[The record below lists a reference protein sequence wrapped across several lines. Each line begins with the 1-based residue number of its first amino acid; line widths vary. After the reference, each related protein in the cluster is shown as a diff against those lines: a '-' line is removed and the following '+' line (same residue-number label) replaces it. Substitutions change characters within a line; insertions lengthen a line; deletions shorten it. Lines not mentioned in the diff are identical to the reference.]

1 MSLIRDILEVE
12 EGWREKPY
20 LCSEGYP
27 TVGYG
32 FKIGPKGADIRNY
45 QFTLPRKAGESWLD
59 EYIQDLRFELHRR
72 LSGLNEARQAII
84 LSMCY
89 QMGIEGCLAFR
100 KMWAAIEDRNFQA
113 AAVEMMDSRWAKQT
127 PNRARRH
134 RDVMSSGTV
143 EGIYHF
149 G

>member
-1 MSLIRDILEVE
+1 MSLIRDVLEVE
-12 EGWREKPY
+12 EGWRDKPY

-32 FKIGPKGADIRNY
+32 FKIGPKGVDIRNY
-45 QFTLPRKAGESWLD
+45 QFTLPRSAGDRWLD
-59 EYIQDLRFELHRR
+59 DLIQMLRFELHSR
-72 LSGLNEARQAII
+72 LSGLNEARQAVI

-89 QMGIEGCLAFR
+89 QMGINGCMAFSR
-100 KMWAAIEDRNFQA
+100 MWAAIDQRDYQA

-127 PNRARRH
+127 QSRARRH

>member
-1 MSLIRDILEVE
+1 MSLIREIIERE

-27 TVGYG
+27 TIGYG
-32 FKIGPKGADIRNY
+32 FKIGTQGANINQFR
-45 QFTLPRKAGESWLD
+45 FTLPRQVGDLWLD
-59 EYIQDLRFELHRR
+59 ANIRELRLNLNNK

-89 QMGIEGCLAFR
+89 QMGIDGCLRFKR
-100 KMWAAIEDRNFQA
+100 MWQAIEQRDYQS
-113 AAVEMMDSRWAKQT
+113 AAVEMMDSQWSKQT
-127 PNRARRH
+127 PSRALRH
-134 RDVMSSGTV
+134 RDVMSLGTV
-143 EGIYHF
+143 EGVYHF